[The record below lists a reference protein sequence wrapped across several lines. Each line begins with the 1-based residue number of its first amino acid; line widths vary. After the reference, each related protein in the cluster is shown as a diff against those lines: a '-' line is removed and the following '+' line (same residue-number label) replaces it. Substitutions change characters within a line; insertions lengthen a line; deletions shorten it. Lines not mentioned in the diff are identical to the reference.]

1 MAWCAVRSRS
11 ATLTTFFSAHAN
23 TIPVFL
29 LLLLVLLPYLRFANV
44 PIVVLPLAE
53 LNVGRRLF
61 IITK

>member
-29 LLLLVLLPYLRFANV
+29 LLLLPYLRFANV